1 MIDFEIKR
9 KKKNYAIKLAE
20 KAINM
25 VAVFSTFLIKVHN
38 LDRYVDIELFPI
50 YVYLCITLYVI
61 LETKLPFFI
70 YYITIS
76 MIFIICCPYILD
88 VPNFFFFL

>member
-1 MIDFEIKR
+1 
-9 KKKNYAIKLAE
+9 
-20 KAINM
+20 M

-61 LETKLPFFI
+61 LETKLPFFYLLYHYIYDI
-70 YYITIS
+70 YYLLSIYFRCT
-76 MIFIICCPYILD
+76 
-88 VPNFFFFL
+88 